1 MSRFQGS
8 NSISSDDYFG
18 RASNTPKSSVASTL
32 SSANFYDIKEGVRDG
47 VTKVAGKLSTLATDV
62 MSSIQSSQS
71 IQTKKINAKFNLLLL
86 WKKNKKFDWIPQF
99 SLNHNSH
106 N

>member
-18 RASNTPKSSVASTL
+18 RASNAPKSSVASTL

-62 MSSIQSSQS
+62 MSSIQVNWILIHIIFS
-71 IQTKKINAKFNLLLL
+71 IIYFIFRKNMDPNNLWL
-86 WKKNKKFDWIPQF
+86 
-99 SLNHNSH
+99 
-106 N
+106 

>member
-62 MSSIQSSQS
+62 MSSIQV
-71 IQTKKINAKFNLLLL
+71 N
-86 WKKNKKFDWIPQF
+86 WI
-99 SLNHNSH
+99 LNHIIFSIIYFIFWKNMDP
-106 N
+106 NNLWL